1 MDIRCL
7 VAVGAVI
14 VQGLI
19 VDDVG
24 EVEDMVVGVHE
35 ESQKRRLR
43 KRTAQGFSWTRTASR
58 PRSTSRRAATTAT
71 LFYSSL
77 SALCCH
83 HLVCPR
89 NHCLTRLTLS
99 LAVAARFG
107 IGKDFWINVL
117 LTLCGYIPGM
127 FILIH
132 FTLSHRST
140 QGHGHNFYVQ
150 VRSLF
155 PLLPL
160 PSVTTGLVTEY
171 P

>member
-127 FILIH
+127 LFPCS
-132 FTLSHRST
+132 FCSRLSTANRPWAQLLCT
-140 QGHGHNFYVQ
+140 GRC
-150 VRSLF
+150 RSLIAS
-155 PLLPL
+155 PVANAID
-160 PSVTTGLVTEY
+160 S
-171 P
+171 